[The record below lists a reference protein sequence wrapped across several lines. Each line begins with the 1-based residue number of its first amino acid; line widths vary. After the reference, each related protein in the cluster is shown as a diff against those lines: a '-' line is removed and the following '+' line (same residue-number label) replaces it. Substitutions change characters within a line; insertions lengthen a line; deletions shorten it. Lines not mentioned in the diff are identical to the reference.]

1 MLLIMCTKA
10 TGSGDPHYT
19 TFDGRYYTIN
29 GFGEFVLLEALI
41 ESTDIPA
48 FTLQGRLGMVS
59 FWQVTTHIALSFGIP
74 SLAFHVSMSL
84 LLK

>member
-1 MLLIMCTKA
+1 MYDKFQFLLLVA

-29 GFGEFVLLEALI
+29 GFGEFIVAEVLPEG
-41 ESTDIPA
+41 STTPS

-59 FWQVTTHIALSFGIP
+59 FWRVTTHLALAFGDD
-74 SLAFHVSMSL
+74 SLAFHVSQ
-84 LLK
+84 